1 MADEIRVRYPF
12 LSLRYRN
19 FIRLQGVIIG
29 ALVVA
34 AGVLFTEARGHPFW
48 LLAHGWW
55 ILLLVAALEVG
66 ESWLLI
72 RRARIRAGQSDSG
85 DQP

>member
-1 MADEIRVRYPF
+1 MDDDLRIRYPF
-12 LSLRYRN
+12 VSLRYRN

-34 AGVLFTEARGHPFW
+34 AGVLFTEASGHPFW
-48 LLAHGWW
+48 LLANGWW
-55 ILLLVAALEVG
+55 ILLLVAVLEVG

-72 RRARIRAGQSDSG
+72 RRGRIRAGQSDSG
-85 DQP
+85 DQA